1 MYSYEELLNVI
12 AQLRGE
18 HGCPWDKA
26 QTHESLIPCLRNECE
41 EVVQAI
47 EQHDEE
53 NLCEELGDVL
63 LQVLLH
69 ARIAE
74 EEGQFTM
81 ADVVNGLAEK
91 MVRRHPHVFG
101 NEEYGSPEQN
111 QARWEE
117 IKRQEKEAKKRRKL
131 AENQGNLI
139 DKCYKTR
146 KIRGGNK
153 DMNKAELIA
162 AVAENAELTKKDA
175 EKAVKAFIDVVTD
188 ELKKGEKVQ
197 VVGFGTFEVAER
209 AAREGRNPHT
219 GEPMPI
225 AASKAPKFKAGKALK
240 DALN

>member
-47 EQHDEE
+47 KQHDEE
-53 NLCEELGDVL
+53 NLGEELGDVL

-131 AENQGNLI
+131 AENQGNLL
-139 DKCYKTR
+139 DK
-146 KIRGGNK
+146 
-153 DMNKAELIA
+153 
-162 AVAENAELTKKDA
+162 
-175 EKAVKAFIDVVTD
+175 
-188 ELKKGEKVQ
+188 Q
-197 VVGFGTFEVAER
+197 
-209 AAREGRNPHT
+209 
-219 GEPMPI
+219 
-225 AASKAPKFKAGKALK
+225 
-240 DALN
+240 

>member
-1 MYSYEELLNVI
+1 MYNYEELLDVI
-12 AQLRGE
+12 TQLRSE

-101 NEEYGSPEQN
+101 DEEYGSPEQN

-117 IKRQEKEAKKRRKL
+117 IKRQEKEEKKRRKM
-131 AENQGNLI
+131 AKNQGNLL
-139 DKCYKTR
+139 DK
-146 KIRGGNK
+146 
-153 DMNKAELIA
+153 
-162 AVAENAELTKKDA
+162 
-175 EKAVKAFIDVVTD
+175 
-188 ELKKGEKVQ
+188 Q
-197 VVGFGTFEVAER
+197 
-209 AAREGRNPHT
+209 
-219 GEPMPI
+219 
-225 AASKAPKFKAGKALK
+225 
-240 DALN
+240 

>member
-41 EVVQAI
+41 EVVQAS

-131 AENQGNLI
+131 AENQGNLL
-139 DKCYKTR
+139 DK
-146 KIRGGNK
+146 
-153 DMNKAELIA
+153 
-162 AVAENAELTKKDA
+162 
-175 EKAVKAFIDVVTD
+175 
-188 ELKKGEKVQ
+188 Q
-197 VVGFGTFEVAER
+197 
-209 AAREGRNPHT
+209 
-219 GEPMPI
+219 
-225 AASKAPKFKAGKALK
+225 
-240 DALN
+240 

>member
-47 EQHDEE
+47 EQNDEE
-53 NLCEELGDVL
+53 NLCEDLGDVL

-131 AENQGNLI
+131 AENQGNLL
-139 DKCYKTR
+139 DK
-146 KIRGGNK
+146 
-153 DMNKAELIA
+153 
-162 AVAENAELTKKDA
+162 
-175 EKAVKAFIDVVTD
+175 
-188 ELKKGEKVQ
+188 Q
-197 VVGFGTFEVAER
+197 
-209 AAREGRNPHT
+209 
-219 GEPMPI
+219 
-225 AASKAPKFKAGKALK
+225 
-240 DALN
+240 

>member
-47 EQHDEE
+47 EQHYEE

-131 AENQGNLI
+131 AENQGNLL
-139 DKCYKTR
+139 DK
-146 KIRGGNK
+146 
-153 DMNKAELIA
+153 
-162 AVAENAELTKKDA
+162 
-175 EKAVKAFIDVVTD
+175 
-188 ELKKGEKVQ
+188 Q
-197 VVGFGTFEVAER
+197 
-209 AAREGRNPHT
+209 
-219 GEPMPI
+219 
-225 AASKAPKFKAGKALK
+225 
-240 DALN
+240 

>member
-53 NLCEELGDVL
+53 NLCEELGE
-63 LQVLLH
+63 VLLH

-131 AENQGNLI
+131 AENQGNLL
-139 DKCYKTR
+139 DK
-146 KIRGGNK
+146 
-153 DMNKAELIA
+153 
-162 AVAENAELTKKDA
+162 
-175 EKAVKAFIDVVTD
+175 
-188 ELKKGEKVQ
+188 Q
-197 VVGFGTFEVAER
+197 
-209 AAREGRNPHT
+209 
-219 GEPMPI
+219 
-225 AASKAPKFKAGKALK
+225 
-240 DALN
+240 

>member
-47 EQHDEE
+47 EHHDQQ
-53 NLCEELGDVL
+53 NLSEELGDVL

-131 AENQGNLI
+131 AENQGNLL
-139 DKCYKTR
+139 DK
-146 KIRGGNK
+146 
-153 DMNKAELIA
+153 
-162 AVAENAELTKKDA
+162 
-175 EKAVKAFIDVVTD
+175 
-188 ELKKGEKVQ
+188 Q
-197 VVGFGTFEVAER
+197 
-209 AAREGRNPHT
+209 
-219 GEPMPI
+219 
-225 AASKAPKFKAGKALK
+225 
-240 DALN
+240 

>member
-1 MYSYEELLNVI
+1 MYSYEELLDVI

-53 NLCEELGDVL
+53 HVCEELGDVL

-131 AENQGNLI
+131 AENQGNLL
-139 DKCYKTR
+139 DK
-146 KIRGGNK
+146 
-153 DMNKAELIA
+153 
-162 AVAENAELTKKDA
+162 
-175 EKAVKAFIDVVTD
+175 
-188 ELKKGEKVQ
+188 Q
-197 VVGFGTFEVAER
+197 
-209 AAREGRNPHT
+209 
-219 GEPMPI
+219 
-225 AASKAPKFKAGKALK
+225 
-240 DALN
+240 

>member
-1 MYSYEELLNVI
+1 MYNYEELLDVI
-12 AQLRGE
+12 AQLRSE

-131 AENQGNLI
+131 AENQGNLL
-139 DKCYKTR
+139 DK
-146 KIRGGNK
+146 
-153 DMNKAELIA
+153 
-162 AVAENAELTKKDA
+162 
-175 EKAVKAFIDVVTD
+175 
-188 ELKKGEKVQ
+188 Q
-197 VVGFGTFEVAER
+197 
-209 AAREGRNPHT
+209 
-219 GEPMPI
+219 
-225 AASKAPKFKAGKALK
+225 
-240 DALN
+240 

>member
-18 HGCPWDKA
+18 PGCPWDKA
-26 QTHESLIPCLRNECE
+26 QTHESLIPYLRNECE

-131 AENQGNLI
+131 AENQGNLL
-139 DKCYKTR
+139 DK
-146 KIRGGNK
+146 
-153 DMNKAELIA
+153 
-162 AVAENAELTKKDA
+162 
-175 EKAVKAFIDVVTD
+175 
-188 ELKKGEKVQ
+188 Q
-197 VVGFGTFEVAER
+197 
-209 AAREGRNPHT
+209 
-219 GEPMPI
+219 
-225 AASKAPKFKAGKALK
+225 
-240 DALN
+240 

>member
-47 EQHDEE
+47 EQQD
-53 NLCEELGDVL
+53 EELGDVL

-131 AENQGNLI
+131 AENQGNLL
-139 DKCYKTR
+139 DK
-146 KIRGGNK
+146 
-153 DMNKAELIA
+153 
-162 AVAENAELTKKDA
+162 
-175 EKAVKAFIDVVTD
+175 
-188 ELKKGEKVQ
+188 Q
-197 VVGFGTFEVAER
+197 
-209 AAREGRNPHT
+209 
-219 GEPMPI
+219 
-225 AASKAPKFKAGKALK
+225 
-240 DALN
+240 

>member
-74 EEGQFTM
+74 EERQFTM

-131 AENQGNLI
+131 AENQGNLL
-139 DKCYKTR
+139 DK
-146 KIRGGNK
+146 
-153 DMNKAELIA
+153 
-162 AVAENAELTKKDA
+162 
-175 EKAVKAFIDVVTD
+175 
-188 ELKKGEKVQ
+188 Q
-197 VVGFGTFEVAER
+197 
-209 AAREGRNPHT
+209 
-219 GEPMPI
+219 
-225 AASKAPKFKAGKALK
+225 
-240 DALN
+240 

>member
-1 MYSYEELLNVI
+1 MEKTALEEL
-12 AQLRGE
+12 QLIIDKLTAPD
-18 HGCPWDKA
+18 GCPWDKA

-131 AENQGNLI
+131 AENQGNLL
-139 DKCYKTR
+139 DK
-146 KIRGGNK
+146 
-153 DMNKAELIA
+153 
-162 AVAENAELTKKDA
+162 
-175 EKAVKAFIDVVTD
+175 
-188 ELKKGEKVQ
+188 Q
-197 VVGFGTFEVAER
+197 
-209 AAREGRNPHT
+209 
-219 GEPMPI
+219 
-225 AASKAPKFKAGKALK
+225 
-240 DALN
+240 

>member
-69 ARIAE
+69 ARITE
-74 EEGQFTM
+74 EEGWFTM

-131 AENQGNLI
+131 AENQGNLL
-139 DKCYKTR
+139 DK
-146 KIRGGNK
+146 
-153 DMNKAELIA
+153 
-162 AVAENAELTKKDA
+162 
-175 EKAVKAFIDVVTD
+175 
-188 ELKKGEKVQ
+188 Q
-197 VVGFGTFEVAER
+197 
-209 AAREGRNPHT
+209 
-219 GEPMPI
+219 
-225 AASKAPKFKAGKALK
+225 
-240 DALN
+240 

>member
-1 MYSYEELLNVI
+1 MYNYEELLDVI
-12 AQLRGE
+12 AQLRSE
-18 HGCPWDKA
+18 HGCPWDKV

-101 NEEYGSPEQN
+101 DEEYGSPEQN

-117 IKRQEKEAKKRRKL
+117 IKCQEKEAKKRRKM
-131 AENQGNLI
+131 AENQGNLL
-139 DKCYKTR
+139 DK
-146 KIRGGNK
+146 
-153 DMNKAELIA
+153 
-162 AVAENAELTKKDA
+162 
-175 EKAVKAFIDVVTD
+175 
-188 ELKKGEKVQ
+188 Q
-197 VVGFGTFEVAER
+197 
-209 AAREGRNPHT
+209 
-219 GEPMPI
+219 
-225 AASKAPKFKAGKALK
+225 
-240 DALN
+240 

>member
-1 MYSYEELLNVI
+1 MYNYEELLDVI

-117 IKRQEKEAKKRRKL
+117 IKRQEKEEKKRRKM
-131 AENQGNLI
+131 AKNQGNLL
-139 DKCYKTR
+139 DK
-146 KIRGGNK
+146 
-153 DMNKAELIA
+153 
-162 AVAENAELTKKDA
+162 
-175 EKAVKAFIDVVTD
+175 
-188 ELKKGEKVQ
+188 Q
-197 VVGFGTFEVAER
+197 
-209 AAREGRNPHT
+209 
-219 GEPMPI
+219 
-225 AASKAPKFKAGKALK
+225 
-240 DALN
+240 